1 MINTLFNAL
10 KRSLLLLALLAGTS
24 CLKPPSLSD
33 DNGPE
38 VPVDQ
43 VQKAILEGW
52 DNADFNSV
60 RLNEFLYVEQDQKI
74 ATLDPKVVYKEATQ
88 VIARV
93 ENADTV
99 DYKFLI
105 RSQAMDNGSFKPVTA
120 FENDISIPKTVPTL
134 TGTPALAEEKTAFPN
149 SLETLQKSLANGSV
163 GLRAGGTQSQF
174 LGVLTVRNMLGAC
187 VKAKDWDVT
196 CHNLQVSEGKRPA
209 PTGVASKP
217 DCGGIP
223 NCEVNYKK
231 VSFDLVVNLVDEKT
245 NTTHPE
251 KVNYEMTFSSDVPYL
266 SRLLEFCYLGMVPT
280 ATQKV
285 IVKICNKVQSFEVGT
300 TN

>member
-1 MINTLFNAL
+1 MIQDWKSILLF
-10 KRSLLLLALLAGTS
+10 LALLAGTS

-33 DNGPE
+33 DNGPA
-38 VPVDQ
+38 VPADQ
-43 VQKAILEGW
+43 VQKALLEAW
-52 DNADFNSV
+52 DHADFNSI
-60 RLNEFLYVEQDQKI
+60 RLNEFLYIEQDQKI

-88 VIARV
+88 VIART
-93 ENADTV
+93 ENTDTIG
-99 DYKFLI
+99 YKFLI
-105 RSQAMDNGSFKPVTA
+105 RSQAMENGSFKPVTS
-120 FENDISIPKTVPTL
+120 FENDISVPKTTS
-134 TGTPALAEEKTAFPN
+134 ALAETPVVTEEKASFPN

-174 LGVLTVRNMLGAC
+174 LGVLTLRNMLNAC
-187 VKAKDWDVT
+187 IKSADWDVS
-196 CHNLQVSEGKRPA
+196 CHNLQTSEGTRPA

-223 NCEVNYKK
+223 NCEIHYKK
-231 VSFDLVVNLVDEKT
+231 VAFDLVVNLVDEKT

-251 KVNYEMTFSSDVPYL
+251 KVNYELTFSPDVPYL

-285 IVKICNKVQSFEVGT
+285 IVKICNKVQSFEPGQ
-300 TN
+300 